1 MSWMPS
7 CPRDKVGM
15 RVMVSSNLLV
25 GENLGAFKLSVFML
39 RLSKL
44 CLREWLKVASAKV
57 IRILEGIRIVSHKK
71 WM

>member
-1 MSWMPS
+1 
-7 CPRDKVGM
+7 
-15 RVMVSSNLLV
+15 MVSSNLLV

-57 IRILEGIRIVSHKK
+57 IRILEGIRFVSHKK